1 MSIKEHQE
9 NPEELRRKY
18 KDPEEILEQIPEE
31 ILEDINNLK
40 APKAPAER
48 KLLSFLVLL
57 YNLFFLAESQR
68 TTFID
73 SEFSKPKNDSQNG
86 NFVSF
91 ELHQVWLN
99 LDDHKLT
106 FFGKKFSDPF
116 NLH

>member
-31 ILEDINNLK
+31 ILEDIKNLK

-57 YNLFFLAESQR
+57 YNLFF
-68 TTFID
+68 
-73 SEFSKPKNDSQNG
+73 
-86 NFVSF
+86 
-91 ELHQVWLN
+91 
-99 LDDHKLT
+99 
-106 FFGKKFSDPF
+106 
-116 NLH
+116 